1 MATTAPAYCTPDLS
15 SFIPGCAALSSV
27 AGVRTYFYAARL
39 ADLTITYGT
48 DGGITGIAVK
58 AGGKFAKYDGVK
70 FQNSGAFEL
79 AIGTFGKSRW
89 KHIWNF
95 RAFYRSQASRN
106 TLQNLARVQDLVV
119 IAPNNDNLIEV
130 YGAQVGLSPSSGKGG
145 TGIKLDD
152 DNTALFAFE
161 GEEPGLPPL
170 YSTVTTPVDD
180 PTDFATNVAALDLLV
195 NA

>member
-1 MATTAPAYCTPDLS
+1 MALPAYCTPDLT

-39 ADLTITYGT
+39 ADLTITYGE
-48 DGGITGIAVK
+48 DGGIKGIALK
-58 AGGKFAKYDGVK
+58 TGGKLAKFDGVK

-79 AIGTFGKSRW
+79 TNSTFGKKRW
-89 KHIWNF
+89 KHTWNY
-95 RAFYRSQASRN
+95 RAFYRDQASRN
-106 TLQNLARVQDLVV
+106 TLQNLARVEDLVV

-130 YGAQVGLSPSSGKGG
+130 YGAQVGLSPTSGKGG

-161 GEEPGLPPL
+161 GEEPTMPPL
-170 YSTVTTPVDD
+170 YNTVTSPVDE
-180 PTDFATNVAALDLLV
+180 PTDFATNVAVLDGLV